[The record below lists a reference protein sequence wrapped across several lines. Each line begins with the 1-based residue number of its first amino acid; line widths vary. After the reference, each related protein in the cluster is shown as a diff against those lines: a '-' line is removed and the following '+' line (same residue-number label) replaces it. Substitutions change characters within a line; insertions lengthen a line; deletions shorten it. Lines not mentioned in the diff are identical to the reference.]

1 MGTVHGI
8 CPWGTAL
15 VMRKF
20 DGGAFWVGCGWF
32 FFGTLV
38 GGGRGRGRDNAR
50 ARKTGSFSLDDTHCQ
65 TTPFFM
71 LSVID

>member
-8 CPWGTAL
+8 CPFDSVL

-38 GGGRGRGRDNAR
+38 GG
-50 ARKTGSFSLDDTHCQ
+50 TGAGKRQHKGTYISLVVTSGL
-65 TTPFFM
+65 T
-71 LSVID
+71 SA